1 MNFIIKLILITNIY
15 LSIFAASKKEYP
27 KIPRNDSTDF
37 ANFNAIIAKAM
48 SVKKSPVPQDQSTEF
63 YTPTASPINHAPVTF
78 PPKQQTKPAN
88 ATKAKLPEW
97 DYLNEDF
104 DCFEV
109 HTDQGPVKKYFP
121 KKTFKK

>member
-1 MNFIIKLILITNIY
+1 MNFIMKLILITNIY

-37 ANFNAIIAKAM
+37 ATIIAQTT
-48 SVKKSPVPQDQSTEF
+48 SLKKSPIPQVQSTEF

-78 PPKQQTKPAN
+78 PPKLQTKPIDAVQIDVS
-88 ATKAKLPEW
+88 EW
-97 DYLNEDF
+97 DDLKQDF
-104 DCFEV
+104 DCVVV
-109 HTDQGPVKKYFP
+109 HTDQGPVKKYFS